1 MSYKIKGKI
10 TEDGRIEF
18 SQSDLWHTFESQVI
32 DLINNKTIE
41 YLSKQSIKWHIQDGM
56 DTVFGE
62 IEKLVKENNGE
73 DADLLEVGCEGF
85 VNAIYIVVQLVLE
98 EVLPEIH
105 LKPEW
110 KTNKLW
116 SEIVKAKKENNN
128 D

>member
-10 TEDGRIEF
+10 TEDGGIEF
-18 SQSDLWHTFESQVI
+18 SENDLWRTFENQII
-32 DLINNKTIE
+32 DLINDKTIE
-41 YLSKQSIKWHIQDGM
+41 YLSKRSIKWHIQDGM

-62 IEKLVKENNGE
+62 IENLVKENNGE
-73 DADLLEVGCEGF
+73 NADLIEIGSQGF
-85 VNAIYIVVQLVLE
+85 ADAIYIVVQLVLE

-116 SEIVKAKKENNN
+116 SEIVKAKQENNN